1 MRGHSPTSKRNV
13 LARER
18 EKEALRLRI
27 TGKSQGEIAA
37 ELGVSDVAVCKM
49 LKRVLERTRQITD
62 ETADDLRTLELSR
75 LDRWLDRLQAQVELG
90 DVKAIEVAIKVS
102 KRRAEL
108 LGLDAPKKIDATI
121 TTHEQWLERLK

>member
-1 MRGHSPTSKRNV
+1 V